1 MFQRNHV
8 KIGFFL
14 IFYEKPPII
23 VNRFVFIKGA
33 FVLRI
38 GPFGKKRAEEKALK
52 EAVKAMNACLEKVAE
67 WSQEILYESYYDKIN
82 AIYDGLKQI
91 DITNP
96 KPDQLTALS
105 ELHLFENLLD
115 SFSENKDELI
125 ARCV

>member
-1 MFQRNHV
+1 MDKGDR
-8 KIGFFL
+8 
-14 IFYEKPPII
+14 
-23 VNRFVFIKGA
+23 RFME
-33 FVLRI
+33 LT
-38 GPFGKKRAEEKALK
+38 
-52 EAVKAMNACLEKVAE
+52 EKVAE

-125 ARCV
+125 AAKAQEIIDLLTGKYVDEILEEEES